1 MKKSR
6 KHPRH
11 DRKFAFR
18 LTEAEYE
25 LITGNAEGARMSVS
39 EYVRRILKGR
49 NPAYRYEIP
58 INDPEILNIFANL
71 ETVTQDLN
79 EIAVKLNSGTKWDR
93 ELHLKVKDDLK
104 EIYRMKEALNEYSHG
119 ETLRDRVLEE
129 LNKLNLN
136 RQDY

>member
-6 KHPRH
+6 KHPSY

-39 EYVRRILKGR
+39 EYVRQILKGR

-79 EIAVKLNSGTKWDR
+79 DIAVKLNSGIKWDR